1 MAWPPPT
8 HVVGIGLDRVV
19 TPSRAARLLALL
31 LLTTGTLHLA
41 APSGFESIVP
51 GFLGSPAFWVYAS
64 GVAELVCAAGLVLPR
79 TQPLV
84 GWACVVLFVVVFPA
98 NITMAVQSL
107 HGQGSVLLAWLRLPL
122 QVPLVLCALYVARRT
137 PRPDRSQES
146 VRGYSPL

>member
-1 MAWPPPT
+1 MTSARPPLTPI
-8 HVVGIGLDRVV
+8 VGIGLDRAV

-31 LLTTGTLHLA
+31 LLTTGTLHFA

-79 TQPLV
+79 TQRLT

-98 NITMAVQSL
+98 NVTMAVQSL
-107 HGQGSVLLAWLRLPL
+107 HGQGSVLIAWLRLPL
-122 QVPLVLCALYVARRT
+122 QVPLVLWALYVARAMRA
-137 PRPDRSQES
+137 DRRAR
-146 VRGYSPL
+146 VV